1 MAFAVHLSKCHSS
14 VERSALIGGVKMRKV
29 PSDSSFALRGDALKK
44 MVDEDKA
51 AGLIPFYVRP
61 QQCIS
66 LVTLGPDQ
74 KHRQDYI
81 KVSCI
86 AKVF

>member
-1 MAFAVHLSKCHSS
+1 MTFSVLSKCHSS
-14 VERSALIGGVKMRKV
+14 VERAALIGGVKMRKV

-61 QQCIS
+61 QQCKSI
-66 LVTLGPDQ
+66 LMT
-74 KHRQDYI
+74 RQQFLMKMLWQYETP
-81 KVSCI
+81 SSSHY
-86 AKVF
+86 